1 MTAKISRRELIQ
13 KSLFGFGALSL
24 SVGFTGCNDSSD
36 QETATLQVNF
46 EHGVASGDPLQD
58 RVILWT
64 RLTPSDSSARLQV
77 TWEIALDQQFKQII
91 KTDKVTTA
99 AAQDFTVKVD
109 AIGLKPNQ
117 SYFYRFSFG
126 DKISPIGQTKTL
138 PTSTSKVSFAVCS
151 CSNYP
156 AGYFYVYREMAK
168 QDVDV
173 VIHLGDY
180 IYEYGADGYAAEDA
194 AKLGRTL
201 AADNDKEIIKLDDY
215 RKRYALYRKDKDLQ
229 SLHHRHPFIVIWD
242 DHELAND
249 AWREGAE
256 NHTEETA
263 NAKNEGKFSERKLAA
278 LQAYFEWM
286 PIRPVDN
293 QHIKI
298 YRQFNFGG
306 LVNLMMLD
314 TRIIARDEQLEY
326 GKFINPM
333 TGKLDAVAFQAA
345 LFNSTRTIMGETQ
358 REWLLGNKEKNI
370 VGVIQSSNATWDVLG
385 QQILMTKMFVPA
397 ELLQALAEITA
408 GNPSLDTLN
417 KMNAQITELVKL
429 KLRLIQGDPTLT
441 AQDKA
446 RVLTV
451 APYNLDAWDGYFA
464 EREIVYGTL
473 AQLKKK
479 VVVLAGD
486 THNAWSSNLYS
497 KDGVFVG
504 VELATSSVSSPGL
517 EKYLNIPLD
526 QLQQF
531 EFAFTTLIDEL
542 NYCNLNQRGYLIVQF
557 DETQVQSQWIYVD
570 SIKKPEYVIDKSR
583 GYQLSLDNNLLPV
596 KTGQQVA

>member
-24 SVGFTGCNDSSD
+24 TAGLTGCNDSSD

-64 RLTPSDSSARLQV
+64 RLTPSESSARLQV
-77 TWEIALDQQFKQII
+77 IWEIALDQQFKQII
-91 KTDKVTTA
+91 KTDKVITTA
-99 AAQDFTVKVD
+99 AYDFTVKVD
-109 AIGLKPNQ
+109 ATGLKADQ
-117 SYFYRFSFG
+117 SYFYRFIFG

-138 PTSTSKVSFAVCS
+138 PSSATKVSFAVCS
-151 CSNYP
+151 CSYYP
-156 AGYFYVYREMAK
+156 VGYFYVYREMAK
-168 QDVDV
+168 QNVDV

-180 IYEYGADGYAAEDA
+180 IYEYGADGYAKDEAVR
-194 AKLGRTL
+194 KLE
-201 AADNDKEIIKLDDY
+201 ADNNTEIIKLNDY

-229 SLHHRHPFIVIWD
+229 ALHQRHPFIVIWD

-256 NHTEETA
+256 NHTEETPQ
-263 NAKNEGKFSERKLAA
+263 AKNEGKFLERKLAA

-286 PIRPVDN
+286 PIRPVDE
-293 QHIKI
+293 QHTKI
-298 YRQFNFGG
+298 YRQFDFGG

-314 TRIIARDEQLEY
+314 TRIIARDEQLNY
-326 GKFINPM
+326 ANYMTANGLDIAKFQTDWINP
-333 TGKLDAVAFQAA
+333 
-345 LFNSTRTIMGETQ
+345 TRTLMGETQ
-358 REWLLGNKEKNI
+358 REWLLGSKEKNI
-370 VGVIQSSNATWDVLG
+370 VGVLQSSTATWDVLG
-385 QQILMTKMFVPA
+385 QQILMTKMLVPA
-397 ELLQALAEITA
+397 ELLFALAEITS
-408 GNPSLDTLN
+408 GHPSDETLE
-417 KMNAQITELVKL
+417 KMNAQIAELITL
-429 KLRLIQGDPTLT
+429 KIRLQKGDPSLT
-441 AQDKA
+441 AQEKE

-464 EREIVYGTL
+464 EREIVYAAL

-517 EKYLNIPLD
+517 EKYLDIPLA

-542 NYCNLNQRGYLIVQF
+542 NYCNLNQRGYLMVQF
-557 DETQVQSQWIYVD
+557 DTAQVQSQWIYLD
-570 SIKKPEYVIDKSR
+570 SIKKSDYAVDQSR
-583 GYQLSLDNNLLPV
+583 GYQLTLDKNLVAV

>member
-24 SVGFTGCNDSSD
+24 SAGFTGCNDSSD

-64 RLTPSDSSARLQV
+64 RLTPSDSSVRLQV

-99 AAQDFTVKVD
+99 AVQDFTVKVD

-201 AADNDKEIIKLDDY
+201 AADNNKEIIKLDDY

-333 TGKLDAVAFQAA
+333 TGKLDSVAFQAA

-417 KMNAQITELVKL
+417 KMNVQITELVKL

-486 THNAWSSNLYS
+486 THNAWSSHLYS

-583 GYQLSLDNNLLPV
+583 GYQLSLDKNLLPV

>member
-24 SVGFTGCNDSSD
+24 SAGFTGCNDSSD

-117 SYFYRFSFG
+117 SYFYRFVFG
-126 DKISPIGQTKTL
+126 DKISPVGQTKTL

-168 QDVDV
+168 QNVDV

-180 IYEYGADGYAAEDA
+180 IYEYGADGYATEDA

-201 AADNDKEIIKLDDY
+201 PANNDKEIIKLDDY

-229 SLHHRHPFIVIWD
+229 ALHHRHPFIVIWD

-286 PIRPVDN
+286 PIRPIDD

-298 YRQFNFGG
+298 YRQFDFGN
-306 LVNLMMLD
+306 LVQLTMLD
-314 TRIIARDEQLEY
+314 TRIIARDQQLDY
-326 GKFINPM
+326 VDYM
-333 TGKLDAVAFQAA
+333 TANGLNAAKFQADLTNPA
-345 LFNSTRTIMGETQ
+345 RTLMGYTQ
-358 REWLLGNKEKNI
+358 RDWLLGKL
-370 VGVIQSSNATWDVLG
+370 QQSNATWNVLG
-385 QQILMTKMFVPA
+385 QQILMAKMFIPA
-397 ELLQALAEITA
+397 ELLLSLAEITS
-408 GNPSLDTLN
+408 GNPTADTLN
-417 KMNAQITELVKL
+417 KMNTQITELVTL
-429 KLRLIQGDPTLT
+429 KMRLKQGDPSLT
-441 AQDKA
+441 SQEKA
-446 RVLTV
+446 RILTV
-451 APYNLDAWDGYFA
+451 APYNLDAWDGYFV
-464 EREIVYGTL
+464 EREILYGTL
-473 AQLKKK
+473 AQLNKK

-497 KDGVFVG
+497 KDGAFVG

-517 EKYLNIPLD
+517 EKYLNIPLA

-542 NYCNLNQRGYLIVQF
+542 NYCNLNQRGYLMVQF
-557 DETQVQSQWIYVD
+557 DDTQVQSQWVYVD
-570 SIKKPEYVIDKSR
+570 SIKKSEYVIDKSR
-583 GYQLSLDNNLLPV
+583 GYQLSLDVNLLPM
-596 KTGQQVA
+596 KTAQQVA